1 MKEKMESLGFK
12 DVGGYFI
19 PANASEGHVGYM
31 RAHAADLA
39 RAPFICHLNIP
50 PFIPPFGCLNLNI
63 NYIKF
68 CLMFKFIFKF

>member
-12 DVGGYFI
+12 GVGGYFI

-39 RAPFICHLNIP
+39 HA

-63 NYIKF
+63 NLNIKQN
-68 CLMFKFIFKF
+68 LL

>member
-12 DVGGYFI
+12 DVGRYFI
-19 PANASEGHVGYM
+19 PANGSEGHVGYM

-39 RAPFICHLNIP
+39 RY
-50 PFIPPFGCLNLNI
+50 IPPFGCLNLNI